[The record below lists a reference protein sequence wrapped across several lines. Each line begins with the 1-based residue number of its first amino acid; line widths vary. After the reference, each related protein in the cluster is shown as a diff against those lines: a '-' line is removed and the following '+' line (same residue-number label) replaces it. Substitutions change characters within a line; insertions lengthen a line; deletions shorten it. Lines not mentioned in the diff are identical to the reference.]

1 MKASIKLQALFT
13 QDYLDKNPQIIIDD
27 LVDYLEPESFNPET
41 QKIGNI
47 ILVNGVAT
55 HEVIDLTPEEIAEL
69 NKPIVPE
76 SISRMNLKIQLLLR
90 NIEIQ
95 EIEDTINSIPDF
107 MFPEVAKKI
116 SIIKFNEAVTFDRY
130 NADLNLIATLMGLSQ
145 EDLDEIFINGNI

>member
-1 MKASIKLQALFT
+1 MRVEFVNEQGFSLGVCETPAIIERYRNT
-13 QDYLDKNPQIIIDD
+13 QGMFEVPLCT
-27 LVDYLEPESFNPET
+27 EAFNRKKWDFQNE
-41 QKIGNI
+41 IWIEG
-47 ILVNGVAT
+47 A
-55 HEVIDLTPEEIAEL
+55 TPEEIAEA
-69 NKPIVPE
+69 NKPVVPE

-95 EIEDTINSIPDF
+95 EIEDTINSIPEF

-145 EDLDEIFINGNI
+145 KDLDEIFINGNI

>member
-1 MKASIKLQALFT
+1 MYKISKLTGNIYFNSILVPLDDTNQLW
-13 QDYLDKNPQIIIDD
+13 QDYWVFIQGGGSLIEI
-27 LVDYLEPESFNPET
+27 E
-41 QKIGNI
+41 
-47 ILVNGVAT
+47 A
-55 HEVIDLTPEEIAEL
+55 TPEEITEA
-69 NKPIVPE
+69 NKPKVPE